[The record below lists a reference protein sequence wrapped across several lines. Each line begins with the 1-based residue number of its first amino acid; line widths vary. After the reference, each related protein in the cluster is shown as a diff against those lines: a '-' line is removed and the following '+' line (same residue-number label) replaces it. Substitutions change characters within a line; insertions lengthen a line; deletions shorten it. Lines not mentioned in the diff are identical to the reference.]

1 MAAVNA
7 HLAAMY
13 ESYLFSE
20 VDRRVQAYRAENPQ
34 KRLLR
39 LGIGDV
45 SRPLAPAVV
54 DALVGAAEEMGQAQ
68 SFRGY
73 GPTRGYPFLLQAIIE
88 REYEPVG
95 VKLSQEDVFVSDG
108 AKTDMAALQE
118 LFAPDAVAAV
128 CDPVY
133 PVYTDANRMAGRKI
147 VLLPCSQEDGFCP
160 PLPRERVDFLYL
172 CSPNNPTGAA
182 LTYAQ
187 AARFVDYA
195 LENGVALLFDAAYSA
210 YISESGRPKS
220 IFEIQGAK
228 EVAVETGSFSKSA
241 GFTGLRCAWTVVPR
255 ENRFGLNALWARRAA
270 AKMNGVSYPVQR
282 AAQAALE
289 TPGWEQSRENVR
301 YYMENAKI
309 LLGAAEKAGF
319 RTWGGKDAPYLWVK
333 CPDGMSGWEWFDV
346 LLQNKGMICTPGEGF
361 GSCGKG
367 FVRFSAFAS
376 REETQEAAAR
386 LSEG

>member
-45 SRPLAPAVV
+45 SRPLAPTLDRVF
-54 DALVGAAEEMGQAQ
+54 VGAAEEMGQAQ

-147 VLLPCSQEDGFCP
+147 VLLPCSQEDGFLP
-160 PLPRERVDFLYL
+160 AVAARAGGFPLPVQPEQPHRRRADL
-172 CSPNNPTGAA
+172 CA
-182 LTYAQ
+182 
-187 AARFVDYA
+187 
-195 LENGVALLFDAAYSA
+195 
-210 YISESGRPKS
+210 GRPLCRLCAGKTAWRFFLMRHIAPIS
-220 IFEIQGAK
+220 AKAAAPRVFLKYRVPKRWRWKREAFPRARVLQGCGVRGRLCRGK
-228 EVAVETGSFSKSA
+228 TGSA
-241 GFTGLRCAWTVVPR
+241 LMRC
-255 ENRFGLNALWARRAA
+255 GH
-270 AKMNGVSYPVQR
+270 
-282 AAQAALE
+282 AAQ
-289 TPGWEQSRENVR
+289 
-301 YYMENAKI
+301 
-309 LLGAAEKAGF
+309 
-319 RTWGGKDAPYLWVK
+319 
-333 CPDGMSGWEWFDV
+333 
-346 LLQNKGMICTPGEGF
+346 LQ
-361 GSCGKG
+361 
-367 FVRFSAFAS
+367 R
-376 REETQEAAAR
+376 
-386 LSEG
+386 